1 LILLPQLLLFS
12 LFIFITSVL
21 SQSFPAMAGTKA
33 SGPTET
39 SPLLFNQ
46 PSENAT
52 RSIDPGSGIAPE
64 GTNPHI
70 DDNATNEQDGGDIE
84 RQTSNGLDDTSNDRG
99 IPNVKARMKY
109 IFPAVALG
117 VSSFYNSMHQQG

>member
-1 LILLPQLLLFS
+1 LLPQLLLFS
-12 LFIFITSVL
+12 LFIFLITSVL
-21 SQSFPAMAGTKA
+21 RQSFPAMTGTKA
-33 SGPTET
+33 TGPTET
-39 SPLLFNQ
+39 SPLLSSQ

-84 RQTSNGLDDTSNDRG
+84 RQTSNGLDDTANDQG
-99 IPNVKARMKY
+99 IPSVKARMKY

-117 VSSFYNSMHQQG
+117 VSSIHYPFYTQ